1 MLDKERGGLY
11 KRRMPFAE
19 RLVVFLACGLGTG
32 RASFAPGT
40 FGSLLA
46 LPACY
51 GVSLLG
57 EAASFA
63 AAAAF
68 VLPAVWIA
76 GRAESL
82 LGRKDDPGI
91 VIDEMAGMLVT
102 FAGIPFSPESALAG
116 FLLFRAFDV
125 LKPWPARLI
134 ERRLAGG
141 WGVVL
146 DDVAAGV
153 YGNLVLRL
161 ARGLLAGAGF

>member
-1 MLDKERGGLY
+1 M
-11 KRRMPFAE
+11 
-19 RLVVFLACGLGTG
+19 VFLACGLGTG

-51 GVSLLG
+51 GISLLG
-57 EAASFA
+57 EAGSFA

-76 GRAESL
+76 GRAEPL
-82 LGRKDDPGI
+82 LGRKDAPGI

-102 FAGIPFSPESALAG
+102 FAGIPFSPASALAG

-125 LKPWPARLI
+125 LKPWPARRI
-134 ERRLAGG
+134 ETRLPGG

-153 YGNLVLRL
+153 YGNLALRL
-161 ARGLLAGAGF
+161 GGTLLSGTGP